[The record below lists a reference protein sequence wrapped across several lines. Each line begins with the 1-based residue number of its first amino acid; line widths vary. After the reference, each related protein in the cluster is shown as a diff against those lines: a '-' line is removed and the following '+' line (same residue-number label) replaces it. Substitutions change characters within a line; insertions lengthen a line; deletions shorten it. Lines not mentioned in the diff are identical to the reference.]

1 MLALMR
7 NRVSGACVTA
17 SAMRSIRAIRR
28 SRGVTE
34 RFSAGSI
41 AASGLL
47 AGGGGESMEA
57 RAAVARAAAAAADK
71 AVVICSRL
79 SPPDSTRTPASA
91 GRERLGA
98 TGLLGGTWLEA
109 PMARTERTSVCLS
122 LESQEVMR
130 RSCGAPRRAIPPA
143 RNRDAAQARA
153 HPQGATADSH
163 TFITERVSEAATK
176 PQPPPVVAA
185 PTVARSAAPA

>member
-17 SAMRSIRAIRR
+17 SAMRSILASRR

-41 AASGLL
+41 AASGSLD
-47 AGGGGESMEA
+47 GGGGESMEA
-57 RAAVARAAAAAADK
+57 RATVARAAAAAAADK
-71 AVVICSRL
+71 AVVIFSIWSRL

-130 RSCGAPRRAIPPA
+130 RSCGAPRWVIPPIQPA
-143 RNRDAAQARA
+143 RNREAAQLARIILRGQQRT
-153 HPQGATADSH
+153 HSVTL
-163 TFITERVSEAATK
+163 
-176 PQPPPVVAA
+176 
-185 PTVARSAAPA
+185 AR